1 MVWRISYR
9 IVICC
14 LLGWMM
20 ASIVIG
26 LGIGVSILWF
36 GDFDS
41 ALAKASIRAIA
52 GLIASYLG
60 AGLGA
65 VIGGL
70 SRIRKPKDA
79 FRKAIYS
86 EVIPGSII
94 AACIGAVLGAFVGLQ
109 PNDVNGDAA
118 IRMIFLSAVIAAI
131 TGFAIVW
138 TIGVSLSWV
147 RRRRSLHI
155 GSATSSPTPTTA
167 SPESPARPAS
177 CPA

>member
-1 MVWRISYR
+1 MVWRIVYR

-20 ASIVIG
+20 ASVIIG

-41 ALAKASIRAIA
+41 ALAKVPFQAIA

-70 SRIRKPKDA
+70 IRIRKPRDS
-79 FRKAIYS
+79 FRKAIYR

-94 AACIGAVLGAFVGLQ
+94 ASFIGAALGILVAQQ
-109 PNDVNGDAA
+109 PKKIDIDTEMQMILLSGVFAA
-118 IRMIFLSAVIAAI
+118 LA
-131 TGFAIVW
+131 GFALVW
-138 TIGVSLSWV
+138 TMGVLVSWV
-147 RRRRSLHI
+147 RLRRSPPCD
-155 GSATSSPTPTTA
+155 SPPVTATKA
-167 SPESPARPAS
+167 SLD
-177 CPA
+177 